1 MNVKQKELINEL
13 YQSTK
18 KLFPEI
24 DLINISE
31 SPENPEEIWINV
43 TSPDE
48 QTEEDLIVFSADKST
63 DILLNYGY
71 QILVM
76 PS

>member
-1 MNVKQKELINEL
+1 MNIKQRELINDL

-18 KLFPEI
+18 KQFPEI
-24 DLINISE
+24 DLINISK
-31 SPENPEEIWINV
+31 SPENSEEIWINV
-43 TSPDE
+43 TTPNE
-48 QTEEDLIVFSADKST
+48 QIDEDLIVFSADKST

>member
-1 MNVKQKELINEL
+1 MNVKQQELINDF

-18 KLFPEI
+18 KQFPEI
-24 DLINISE
+24 ELINISK
-31 SPENPEEIWINV
+31 SPENPEEVWINV
-43 TSPDE
+43 TSPNE
-48 QTEEDLIVFSADKST
+48 QIEEDLILFSADKST

>member
-1 MNVKQKELINEL
+1 LIK
-13 YQSTK
+13 YGKYFST
-18 KLFPEI
+18 
-24 DLINISE
+24 
-31 SPENPEEIWINV
+31 EEVWINV
-43 TSPDE
+43 TSPNE
-48 QTEEDLIVFSADKST
+48 QIEEDLILFSADKST